1 MQKIIINNTTTPNGS
16 NQTSVL
22 NEVQMGEHFNAFV
35 ESQKQGVKPDGSYK
49 RKGITTLGAANL
61 REETMHILSHCNP
74 HNATQNPETTHL
86 VVGYVQSGKTMSF
99 TGLTALALDNGYRVV
114 IYLAGTKN
122 NLLNQTAQRLEKDL
136 IGKNGQN
143 KDFYRLH
150 KDPNPDEAEQIAGHL
165 FLSSHPIILI
175 PILKHWKHIDKLVQI
190 LTDPD
195 FKDAM
200 EDETVLIIDDEA
212 DQASLNSY
220 GRKNSKRDADGLT
233 EEEQQSKT
241 YESILKM
248 RAVLPGNT
256 YIQYTATPQA
266 NILIS
271 MQDLLSP
278 KSHTLLTPGEG
289 YIGGKLYFGKGQN
302 HDLFNGALVL
312 NIPDAEVFHKKEN
325 PLKRMPQSLKDALM
339 LHILAVAIVVKCLRI
354 DDVEYLSMMV
364 HPDNTKQ
371 WNKKFKD
378 WIDAELKKWRK
389 LLRKPDGE
397 IDKEEMMTRFE
408 ELYQMAVG
416 FYDEYERPSFDEIK
430 KFIPDVL
437 NDYKTYLVNTDAEAE
452 TEIDWNRYSMHILV
466 GAEMLNRG
474 FTVEKLATTYMPRYT
489 KGPSNADTIQQR
501 CRFFG
506 YKDDYIKSCRVFL
519 PSWSVADYME
529 YITHEEELR
538 STLASCDTLAQAERK
553 ILLSPRLKPTRSN
566 VLPISV
572 VNTKLKG
579 MHGMQAFES
588 KERIEANDKVV
599 NAFLT
604 VHENDFAVHNEYTT
618 ADRTHRWMKLPV
630 EDAIEFLDSFRFGNY
645 QDAARKAATIRYL
658 RYLSGSD
665 NPDALKYVYFIQMA
679 YAAPIRKRS
688 FDKTTLRLAEN
699 TALFAGPSSAGDSTN
714 YPGDS
719 KICGDD
725 SITIQLHH
733 IYLDGAEL
741 GFPHEAYTL
750 AINYPVHLAINYC
763 ESEKT
768 LQEDEEESDND

>member
-1 MQKIIINNTTTPNGS
+1 MQKIIINNTGNENSPS
-16 NQTSVL
+16 SIL
-22 NEVQMGEHFNAFV
+22 NEVQMGKHFNAFV

-49 RKGITTLGAANL
+49 RKGLSTLGAANL
-61 REETMHILSHCNP
+61 REETIHILSHCNP
-74 HNATQNPETTHL
+74 HNSINNSETTHL

-114 IYLAGTKN
+114 VYLAGTKN
-122 NLLNQTAQRLEKDL
+122 NLLNQTSRRLEKDL

-150 KDPNPDEAEQIAGHL
+150 KDPNIDEADQIAGHL
-165 FLSSHPIILI
+165 SLSSRPIILI
-175 PILKHWKHIDKLVQI
+175 PILKHWKHIDKLITIFEEQEVKEA
-190 LTDPD
+190 L
-195 FKDAM
+195 
-200 EDETVLIIDDEA
+200 EGETVLIIDDEA

-220 GRKNSKRDADGLT
+220 GRKNSKKDADGLT
-233 EEEQQSKT
+233 EEEQQSRT
-241 YESILKM
+241 YESILKL
-248 RAVLPGNT
+248 RSGLSGNT

-266 NILIS
+266 NLLIS

-289 YIGGKLYFGKGQN
+289 YIGGKLYFGKGKN
-302 HDLFNGALVL
+302 HDLFNGALIRT
-312 NIPDAEVFHKKEN
+312 IPQEEVFHKKEN
-325 PLKRMPQSLKDALM
+325 PLNRMPKSLKDALM
-339 LHILAVAIVVKCLRI
+339 LHILAVAIVVKYLHV

-364 HPDNTKQ
+364 HPDNTKL
-371 WNKKFKD
+371 WNRRFKE
-378 WIDAELKKWRK
+378 WIDTELKMWRK
-389 LLRKPDGE
+389 LLRKPEGE
-397 IDKEEMMTRFE
+397 IDRERVIKRFE
-408 ELYQMAVG
+408 ELYPMSVC
-416 FYDEYERPSFDEIK
+416 FYDDYERPSFDEIK
-430 KFIPDVL
+430 ALISDVL
-437 NDYKTYLVNTDAEAE
+437 NDYKTYLVNTDVDAE
-452 TEIDWNRYSMHILV
+452 TEIDWNRYSMHVLV

-506 YKDDYIKSCRVFL
+506 YKEDYIKSCRVFL
-519 PSWSVADYME
+519 PPSSVADYMD

-538 STLASCDTLAQAERK
+538 STLAACDNLEQAERK

-588 KERIEANDKVV
+588 KERIEANDRIV
-599 NAFLT
+599 NEFLAK
-604 VHENDFAVHNEYTT
+604 HENDFVVHNEYTT
-618 ADRTHRWMKLPV
+618 ADRTHRWLKLPV
-630 EDAIEFLDSFRFGNY
+630 EQAISFLDSFRFGNY

-665 NPDALKYVYFIQMA
+665 NPEALKYVYFIQMA
-679 YAAPIRKRS
+679 YKAEIRERS
-688 FDKTTLRLAEN
+688 FDKNKLRLAEN
-699 TALFAGPSSAGDSTN
+699 TALFAGPSSANDSTN
-714 YPGDS
+714 YPGDN

-733 IYLDGAEL
+733 IKLLGAALD
-741 GFPHEAYTL
+741 FPHEAYTL
-750 AINYPVHLAINYC
+750 AINYPEHLAISYC

-768 LQEDEEESDND
+768 LQDDDDNDNDE

>member
-1 MQKIIINNTTTPNGS
+1 MQKIIINTEEHTTTS
-16 NQTSVL
+16 QRTTL
-22 NEVQMGEHFNAFV
+22 NDVQMGIHFNAFV
-35 ESQKQGVKPDGSYK
+35 ESQKQGPKADGSFK

-74 HNATQNPETTHL
+74 HDAVTNAETTHL

-122 NLLNQTAQRLEKDL
+122 NLLNQTANRLEKDL
-136 IGKNGQN
+136 IGKRGEN
-143 KDFYRLH
+143 KDFYRIH

-165 FLSSHPIILI
+165 SLSSHPIILI
-175 PILKHWKHIDKLVQI
+175 PILKHWKHINKLVEI
-190 LTDPD
+190 LKDTD
-195 FKDAM
+195 FKESM
-200 EDETVLIIDDEA
+200 EGETVLIIDDEA

-220 GRKNSKRDADGLT
+220 GRKNSKKDADGLT
-233 EEEQQSKT
+233 DEEQQSKT

-266 NILIS
+266 NLLIS

-302 HDLFNGALVL
+302 HDLFKGALICS
-312 NIPDAEVFHKKEN
+312 IPDDEVFHKKYN
-325 PLKRMPQSLKDALM
+325 QLKRIPKSLKDALM
-339 LHILAVAIVVKCLRI
+339 LHIIAVVIVVKYLRVEE
-354 DDVEYLSMMV
+354 VEYLSMMV

-371 WNKKFKD
+371 WNKKFKE
-378 WIDAELKKWRK
+378 WIDTELKKWRR

-397 IDKEEMMTRFE
+397 IDKEEMMSRFE
-408 ELYQMAVG
+408 ELYQMACS
-416 FYDEYERPSFDEIK
+416 FYAEYERPPFEDIK

-506 YKDDYIKSCRVFL
+506 YKEDYIKSCRVFL
-519 PSWSVADYME
+519 PSWSVTDYIE
-529 YITHEEELR
+529 YINHEEELR
-538 STLASCDTLAQAERK
+538 SMLASCDTLAQAERK

-579 MHGMQAFES
+579 MHALQAFES
-588 KERIEANDKVV
+588 KERIEANNQVV
-599 NAFLT
+599 SAFLNSHESMFV
-604 VHENDFAVHNEYTT
+604 VHDEYTT
-618 ADRTHRWMKLPV
+618 PDRTHRPD
-630 EDAIEFLDSFRFGNY
+630 E
-645 QDAARKAATIRYL
+645 T
-658 RYLSGSD
+658 LSRRSD
-665 NPDALKYVYFIQMA
+665 RI
-679 YAAPIRKRS
+679 S
-688 FDKTTLRLAEN
+688 
-699 TALFAGPSSAGDSTN
+699 
-714 YPGDS
+714 
-719 KICGDD
+719 
-725 SITIQLHH
+725 
-733 IYLDGAEL
+733 
-741 GFPHEAYTL
+741 
-750 AINYPVHLAINYC
+750 
-763 ESEKT
+763 
-768 LQEDEEESDND
+768 